1 MHYGG
6 WRETGRNQCW
16 RASKLCSGVRYGLSK
31 GENCFSVISGNV
43 VSGKCYLEEKREEL
57 FYKGRKYIK

>member
-1 MHYGG
+1 MVVGERQGG
-6 WRETGRNQCW
+6 ISVGGHQSCVVVLGMGWE
-16 RASKLCSGVRYGLSK
+16 K
-31 GENCFSVISGNV
+31 ENFFSVISGNV